1 MGILFFLLILSAVVA
16 IHEFGH
22 FIVARM
28 CGVHV
33 EVFSIGMGPK
43 LLKWTDK
50 KGTLWCLSALP
61 IGGYVKML
69 GHGTKTPITEENKQ
83 MAYTSKNVYQRM
95 AIVVAGPMINFISAM
110 LMFACLSLAAGSVT
124 KHDYQVTKVVAES
137 HAKSAGIMPGD
148 ILYKVNGRIIDEA
161 PDIIKGLVSRS
172 FDRTTITVKRDKK
185 ELVLNMSPMVIKNG
199 QFPKLGVHIRRINA
213 RKVEYNLP
221 RAVSSGIEQTL
232 DIISMSYNGL
242 ARLVGGDV
250 PVNQLRSIIGMGDD
264 VNTGYDQT
272 TTQVEAEN
280 QRRVAEAVA
289 EAEAKGTNLEAA
301 KENVDRVSLAK
312 ERIISFFN
320 ICAFLSVAIGF
331 MNLLPI
337 LPLDGGHLVTY
348 IYEALTGKTLP
359 DLVMNIYALM
369 GLVLVLGLMLFTMT
383 NDIIRIVERFV
394 S

>member
-199 QFPKLGVHIRRINA
+199 QFPRLGVHIRRINA

-359 DLVMNIYALM
+359 DPVMNIYALM

>member
-1 MGILFFLLILSAVVA
+1 
-16 IHEFGH
+16 
-22 FIVARM
+22 
-28 CGVHV
+28 
-33 EVFSIGMGPK
+33 
-43 LLKWTDK
+43 
-50 KGTLWCLSALP
+50 
-61 IGGYVKML
+61 ML

-110 LMFACLSLAAGSVT
+110 LMFAALSFAAGNVT

-137 HAKSAGIMPGD
+137 PAGSAGIMPGD
-148 ILYKVNGRIIDEA
+148 ILYKVNGRIVDEA
-161 PDIIKGLVSRS
+161 PDIVKGLISKS

-185 ELVLNMSPMVIKNG
+185 ELVLNLSPMVIKNG
-199 QFPKLGVHIRRINA
+199 QLPKLGVHIRRINA

-221 RAVSSGIEQTL
+221 RAMSSGVEQTL
-232 DIISMSYNGL
+232 DIIGMSYNGL

-289 EAEAKGTNLEAA
+289 KAEAKGTNVEAA

-337 LPLDGGHLVTY
+337 LPLDGGHLVTH
-348 IYEALTGKTLP
+348 IYEALTGKKLP
-359 DLVMNIYALM
+359 NPVMNIYALM

>member
-33 EVFSIGMGPK
+33 EIFSIGMGPK

-50 KGTLWCLSALP
+50 KGTQWCLSALP

-69 GHGTKTPITEENKQ
+69 GHGTKTAITEENKH

-110 LMFACLSLAAGSVT
+110 LMFACLSFSAGSVT

-137 HAKSAGIMPGD
+137 HAESAGIMPGD
-148 ILYKVNGRIIDEA
+148 ILYKVNGRMVDEA

-172 FDRTTITVKRDKK
+172 FDRTTITVKRNKE
-185 ELVLNMSPMVIKNG
+185 ELVLNFPPMVIQNG
-199 QFPKLGVHIRRINA
+199 QLPKFGVHIRRINA

-221 RAVSSGIEQTL
+221 RAISSGVEQTL
-232 DIISMSYNGL
+232 DIIGMSYNGL

-250 PVNQLRSIIGMGDD
+250 PVSQLRSIIGMGDD

-280 QRRVAEAVA
+280 QRRIAEAVA
-289 EAEAKGTNLEAA
+289 EAETKGTNVEAA
-301 KENVDRVSLAK
+301 KESVDRVSLAK

-348 IYEALTGKTLP
+348 IYEALTGKKLP
-359 DLVMNIYALM
+359 DPVMNIYALM

-383 NDIIRIVERFV
+383 NDILRIVERFV